1 MKFKDSVRP
10 CPVRKALSVVGGKW
24 KLLIVHQ
31 MGSQPRR
38 YGELK
43 RLIPDITERILILQ
57 LKELVDDGVLNRK
70 SYGEV
75 PPRVDYCLT
84 ERGQRVLSLIDQLEA
99 IGLEY
104 LTAERAADVHS
115 AVSMP
120 TP

>member
-1 MKFKDSVRP
+1 MKFKDDLSH

-31 MGSQPRR
+31 MSSQPRR

-57 LKELVDDGVLNRK
+57 LKELVDDGVLDRK

-75 PPRVDYCLT
+75 PPRVEYCLT
-84 ERGQRVLSLIDQLEA
+84 ERGYRVRSLIDQLEA

-104 LTAERAADVHS
+104 LTAESVAEGKS
-115 AVSMP
+115 AVSVP